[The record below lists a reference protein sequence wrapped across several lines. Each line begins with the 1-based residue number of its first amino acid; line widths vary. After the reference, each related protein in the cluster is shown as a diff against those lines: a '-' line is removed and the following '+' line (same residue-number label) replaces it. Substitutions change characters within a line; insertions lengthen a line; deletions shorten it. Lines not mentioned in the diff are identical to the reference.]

1 MTRRRPGRVITI
13 RWTAVAPRTDAR
25 NDTAGG
31 GADNDADRGSIA
43 AYLVIIAVAL
53 FALAGLVLDG
63 GAALAAH
70 GRAADAAQQAARAG
84 ADALDESSLRTATPA
99 GLTANPAAA
108 RAAAA
113 GVLAAADVTGDI
125 TVAGG
130 AVTVTARATG
140 PAAILSIVGIDRVG
154 GTATATAVP
163 LHGTTTG
170 AP

>member
-1 MTRRRPGRVITI
+1 MTGTHGHRAVTMRVVARRARPARGRHRRR
-13 RWTAVAPRTDAR
+13 D
-25 NDTAGG
+25 
-31 GADNDADRGSIA
+31 DNDRGSVT
-43 AYLVIIAVAL
+43 AYLLITMVAI

-70 GRAADAAQQAARAG
+70 GRAADVAQQAARAG
-84 ADALDESSLRTATPA
+84 ADALDVTSLRSPTPA

-108 RAAAA
+108 RTAAGQVLAAA
-113 GVLAAADVTGDI
+113 GVTGD
-125 TVAGG
+125 VAVNGRS
-130 AVTVTARATG
+130 VTVTARVTK
-140 PAAILSIVGIDRVG
+140 PAAILSIVGIGEVG

>member
-1 MTRRRPGRVITI
+1 VIT
-13 RWTAVAPRTDAR
+13 V
-25 NDTAGG
+25 
-31 GADNDADRGSIA
+31 
-43 AYLVIIAVAL
+43 VAL

-84 ADALDESSLRTATPA
+84 ADALDVTSLRAPTPA
-99 GLTANPAAA
+99 GLAANPAAA

-113 GVLAAADVTGDI
+113 RVLAAADVTGDI
-125 TVAGG
+125 TVTGR
-130 AVTVTARATG
+130 AVTVTARAAT
-140 PAAILSIVGIDRVG
+140 PAAILTIVGIDRVG

>member
-1 MTRRRPGRVITI
+1 VVRWPGRLTH
-13 RWTAVAPRTDAR
+13 RFPPPDRGRGDP
-25 NDTAGG
+25 
-31 GADNDADRGSIA
+31 DRGSAA
-43 AYLVIIAVAL
+43 AYLVITVVAL

-84 ADALDESSLRTATPA
+84 ADALDVTSLRAPTPA
-99 GLTANPAAA
+99 GLAANPAAA

-113 GVLAAADVTGDI
+113 RVLAAADVTGDI
-125 TVAGG
+125 TVTGR
-130 AVTVTARATG
+130 AVTVTARAAT
-140 PAAILSIVGIDRVG
+140 PAAILTIVGIDRVG
-154 GTATATAVP
+154 GTATATAIP